1 MTGVVAGHGRG
12 VDRRRLAELT
22 ARETARFAAAHPRCA
37 AVHERSHRTMPA
49 GVPMSWMA
57 KWAGGFPIA
66 VAEAVGA
73 HVRCLDGI
81 DHVDLCLG
89 DTGAMAGHSPAPTVR
104 AVADQAARGITTMLP
119 GEDAAAVAEELARRF
134 GLPAWQFTLSA
145 TDANRHV
152 LRYARHLTGRRYVAV
167 IDYCYHGSVDEAF
180 ATLDDGRVV
189 ARRGNLGPP
198 VPPAETTSW
207 CRSTTWRR
215 SSGRW
220 PVATWL
226 ACWPSRR

>member
-1 MTGVVAGHGRG
+1 MSPRRVRELFGREA
-12 VDRRRLAELT
+12 DAFEAANPRSREL
-22 ARETARFAAAHPRCA
+22 FG
-37 AVHERSHRTMPA
+37 RSGGSLLG

-66 VAEAVGA
+66 VAEAAGA

-104 AVADQAARGITTMLP
+104 AMAAQAARGITTMLP

-152 LRYARHLTGRRYVAV
+152 LRLSLIH
-167 IDYCYHGSVDEAF
+167 I
-180 ATLDDGRVV
+180 
-189 ARRGNLGPP
+189 
-198 VPPAETTSW
+198 
-207 CRSTTWRR
+207 
-215 SSGRW
+215 
-220 PVATWL
+220 
-226 ACWPSRR
+226 